1 VTVDVSGG
9 MYAESLNLWVK
20 QGGLLSIGLLAGG
33 SLGTWFFVVL
43 LLYQYVCS
51 FSIFWFVE

>member
-20 QGGLLSIGLLAGG
+20 QGGLISIGLLAGG
-33 SLGTWFFVVL
+33 VIRHMVF
-43 LLYQYVCS
+43 
-51 FSIFWFVE
+51 